1 MTQSYTSVPRL
12 DEIIDA
18 ESYPVAS
25 FLQLIRRLL
34 SGPEIALKELSVES
48 NAFSVLGALLQKLP
62 GRLINAE
69 VLYQVQLLSE
79 EFVNDQV

>member
-1 MTQSYTSVPRL
+1 LTQSYTSVPRL

>member
-1 MTQSYTSVPRL
+1 M
-12 DEIIDA
+12 
-18 ESYPVAS
+18 AS

-79 EFVNDQV
+79 EFLSDQV

>member
-1 MTQSYTSVPRL
+1 M

-18 ESYPVAS
+18 EAYPVAS

-79 EFVNDQV
+79 EFLSDQV